1 MAEGR
6 MGVGPEKG
14 MRAEII
20 QVSTRLLMV
29 IAVLYMVY
37 NSI

>member
-14 MRAEII
+14 MRAEITQI
-20 QVSTRLLMV
+20 PARLPMV